1 MKKFVARLRP
11 GALVRS
17 RASIGVLALAIGV
30 VIGGTSIA
38 YAAIPDPDGTVHGCV
53 SNLTGTLRII
63 DPSTGARCSA
73 LETPLN
79 FSQQGLPGPAG
90 AQGPQGPAGASGP
103 QGPAGAQGPQGPA
116 GSAGVSGYEVVRT
129 AGAPST
135 ANFQVQVATCP
146 SGKTAVSGGGYTV
159 LDSGV
164 SGIVDRVAIHANMPI
179 SLSGD
184 DDTWD
189 VQAVETEPD
198 NFTTWHLVVMAVCA
212 TVSP

>member
-79 FSQQGLPGPAG
+79 FSQQGLP
-90 AQGPQGPAGASGP
+90 
-103 QGPAGAQGPQGPA
+103 GPAGAQGPQGPA